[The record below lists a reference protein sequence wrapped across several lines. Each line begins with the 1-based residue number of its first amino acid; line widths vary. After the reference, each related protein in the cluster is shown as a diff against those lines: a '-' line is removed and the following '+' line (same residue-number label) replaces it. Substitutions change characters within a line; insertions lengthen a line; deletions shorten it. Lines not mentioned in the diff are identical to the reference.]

1 MVVSVLIRI
10 LEKVGDTCPLP
21 RWRKWGRDFLR
32 TFLLYLALSFTAWI
46 GSIPLSAK
54 CFHRCSLHL
63 IRIWRFPMVGM
74 ARCAVP
80 ARAIAGGTK
89 GARRPSNVIR
99 VRRLTLRSATGTA
112 RRAIPTNLAKCV

>member
-54 CFHRCSLHL
+54 YFNLFSPISPLAN
-63 IRIWRFPMVGM
+63 VV
-74 ARCAVP
+74 AVP
-80 ARAIAGGTK
+80 LG
-89 GARRPSNVIR
+89 
-99 VRRLTLRSATGTA
+99 
-112 RRAIPTNLAKCV
+112 IPPV